1 MFGDL
6 LNARVD
12 WRKVLRDFVTETC
25 AGRDESSWR
34 RPNRRFIADDVYMPS
49 VIGTQMSELVIG
61 FDTSGSCFG
70 GADMTRFVSEIRT
83 LLEDVKPAK
92 CRVVYWDTA
101 VVGEQVF
108 ENGQFAVHSLK
119 PKGGGGTKGSVL
131 FDYLREKNIKPDAIV
146 QFSDGE
152 VGSDWGHTTV
162 PTLWALTTKLQA
174 PFGTTIYLG
183 D

>member
-1 MFGDL
+1 MLRRKRSSQGSGADDGVFGDL

-92 CRVVYWDTA
+92 CRVVYWDTE
-101 VVGEQVF
+101 VTGEQVF

-119 PKGGGGTKGSVL
+119 PKGGAGLGATCC
-131 FDYLREKNIKPDAIV
+131 
-146 QFSDGE
+146 
-152 VGSDWGHTTV
+152 
-162 PTLWALTTKLQA
+162 LTTCVRRTSSPMPSCSSVMARLV
-174 PFGTTIYLG
+174 TG
-183 D
+183 DIPQCLRYGR